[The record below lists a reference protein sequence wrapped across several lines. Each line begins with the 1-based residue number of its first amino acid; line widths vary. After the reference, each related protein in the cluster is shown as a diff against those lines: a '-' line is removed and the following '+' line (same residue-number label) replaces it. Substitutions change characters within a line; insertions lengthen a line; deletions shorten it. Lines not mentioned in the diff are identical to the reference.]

1 MQKIT
6 GQFANLQEL
15 NCVTKNMYIYSLLIF
30 KGFSMRRLSV
40 YLLLACGVLFSA
52 LASAGEVFLET
63 FKSEAIGRDY
73 KYTVYLPDA
82 YKAGTQSYPILYL
95 LHGAG
100 GDENEWL
107 AKGGLRETMDAMI
120 ARRLIQ
126 PMVVVMPGH
135 TGAWWVD
142 GAKEKGETALVK
154 EVMPHAEAKYRVTAA
169 TGGRLIAGLSAG
181 GYGTL
186 NLMMKYP
193 KMFAAAAILS
203 PAIYD
208 PVPPNHSSGVRNPPF
223 QKDGKFDADLWKS
236 LNYPV
241 HIEGYKKSGTIVP
254 LYINSGDHDTFGIA
268 LQSAT
273 LYEKLRLHQPRAIEF
288 RVVDGDH
295 EWMVWRDTLGDALQF
310 MHARL
315 GEKK

>member
-1 MQKIT
+1 MKRVFLFT
-6 GQFANLQEL
+6 A
-15 NCVTKNMYIYSLLIF
+15 VLLGALI
-30 KGFSMRRLSV
+30 
-40 YLLLACGVLFSA
+40 SA
-52 LASAGEVFLET
+52 LAHASEIVTET
-63 FKSEAIGRDY
+63 FKSDAIARDY

-82 YKAGTQSYPILYL
+82 YKTGDQRFPILYL

-100 GDENEWL
+100 GDENEWV
-107 AKGGLRETMDAMI
+107 AKGGLRETMDALI

-142 GAKEKGETALVK
+142 GAKDKGETALVK

-181 GYGTL
+181 GYGAL

-193 KMFAAAAILS
+193 KMFAATAILS

-208 PVPPNHSSGVRNPPF
+208 PVPPGNSSGVRNPPF

-241 HIEGYKKSGTIVP
+241 HIEAYKKSGTIVP
-254 LYINSGDHDTFGIA
+254 LYINSGDHDMFGIA
-268 LQSAT
+268 LQAAT
-273 LYEKLRLHQPRAIEF
+273 LYDRLRSHQPKAIEL

-295 EWMVWRDTLGDALQF
+295 EWMVWRDTLPDALQF
-310 MHARL
+310 MNARL
-315 GEKK
+315 GDKK